1 MPATETL
8 NRMCT
13 ALDAKAHDGRIR
25 AKVAKP
31 LADLQPSIA
40 HEQVMAEVQ
49 ALIDAGRKQHASR
62 KAVS

>member
-1 MPATETL
+1 
-8 NRMCT
+8 MCT